1 MELVKEEE
9 IGEKEGLVNPE
20 ICDLDEVT
28 DYVRKRFLKNWWA
41 MAKNRE
47 LKRKVLKE
55 ADARAHDIGSVGES
69 LEMEI

>member
-28 DYVRKRFLKNWWA
+28 DYVFSRTGGRW
-41 MAKNRE
+41 R
-47 LKRKVLKE
+47 R
-55 ADARAHDIGSVGES
+55 IGG
-69 LEMEI
+69 